1 MANTTGMTPNEIARA
16 DRKAMD
22 KLERIQMERDFSNEM
37 RDAAAKRKA
46 EELNNPKK
54 GVLQTLKEKVMGTEE
69 QNQAAKERMRKMDE
83 KDPDSAQA
91 KVNKALGMKKGG
103 MVSSASKRADGCA
116 VRGKTKGRMV

>member
-1 MANTTGMTPNEIARA
+1 
-16 DRKAMD
+16 MD

-54 GVLQTLKEKVMGTEE
+54 GVLQTLKDKVMGTEE

-83 KDPDSAQA
+83 RDPDSTQS
-91 KVNKALGMKKGG
+91 KVNKVLGMKSGG
-103 MVSSASKRADGCA
+103 KVSSASKRADGCA
-116 VRGKTKGRMV
+116 IKGKTKGRMV